1 MLPYNEF
8 IVAFHLEKMVIKFW
22 LHMYQASYNNNRYYW
37 LFCLQLV
44 IHQLQIVDPCFCR
57 NQSCRSMPSTT
68 AILFSI
74 GLTWARSFV
83 SATEWNQCYIQLPL
97 FLSNSLSLSINVTFS
112 CRCFYLHL
120 PLSLSIFVS
129 LAQCYIQLPFFYL
142 PLSLS
147 LFSLTITLLILKVRS
162 PFYFLLLFH

>member
-22 LHMYQASYNNNRYYW
+22 LHMYQASYNNRYYW

-44 IHQLQIVDPCFCR
+44 IHQLRIVDPCFCR
-57 NQSCRSMPSTT
+57 NQSCRSTPSTT

-97 FLSNSLSLSINVTFS
+97 FLSNSLSFNVTFS
-112 CRCFYLHL
+112 CLFLSSSLSFSFLSHNHSSHSQGPISL
-120 PLSLSIFVS
+120 LLSLT
-129 LAQCYIQLPFFYL
+129 
-142 PLSLS
+142 
-147 LFSLTITLLILKVRS
+147 FSLKTITLLLAWH
-162 PFYFLLLFH
+162 P